1 MCINKIEAL
10 VYFYQGRWNEIFLG
24 EEYTYFCQNNVDKG
38 KILKLGELRKHY

>member
-24 EEYTYFCQNNVDKG
+24 EEYTSVRILLIRG
-38 KILKLGELRKHY
+38 KY